1 MSRYWFKPHTHGY
14 GATPSGWK
22 GWAAIGVFVAAI
34 LALSLSLVT
43 FPAETPTGAKAWQIA
58 TWAILVAVLT
68 LAFIRFCRSKTDGEW
83 AWRWG
88 GKRSGVET
96 KRVEPESIRP
106 QWRRLKRFVR

>member
-1 MSRYWFKPHTHGY
+1 VCLSKEAWDEPVLVQAAH
-14 GATPSGWK
+14 
-22 GWAAIGVFVAAI
+22 AAIGVFVATV

-43 FPAETPTGAKAWQIA
+43 FPAETPTGAKAWQVA